1 MSWRQKVI
9 DFCNHYNIPINF
21 LAETLN
27 EPKVV
32 PMIRGKAFEFSAYEK
47 LLEILDNQIWL
58 VEKPTINAQFG
69 FHDEDVRV
77 THIATGRVI
86 SIECKLAAKGR
97 FSKSRDNS
105 FNIPVKCMR
114 SRTLGDAR
122 IAQLAPIIG
131 ATEPVLKIH
140 NDQYVP
146 SDFDVVLTS
155 IGNAFYVTNP
165 DTDMFEWSPSE
176 AGIEFLKKMFDTENE
191 EELKNLA
198 FNRMYVT
205 TSETIAIKN
214 GSWHD
219 CTRRACDNQQN
230 CGFIPN
236 YPKIYFPPFED
247 NEFSDASNGWSKI
260 ENAENVFASLINQ

>member
-1 MSWRQKVI
+1 MSWKRKII

-21 LAETLN
+21 LAEILN

-47 LLEILDNQIWL
+47 LLEILDKEIWL
-58 VEKPTINAQFG
+58 VEKPTMNAQFG

-77 THIATGRVI
+77 THIETGGVI

-97 FSKSRDNS
+97 FRKSRDNS
-105 FNIPVKCMR
+105 FSIPVKCMR

-131 ATEPVLKIH
+131 VTEPVLKVH

-176 AGIEFLKKMFDTENE
+176 TGIAFLKKMFDTENE
-191 EELKNLA
+191 DLLKDLA
-198 FNRMYVT
+198 FNRMYVA
-205 TSETIAIKN
+205 TSEKIAIKDGN
-214 GSWHD
+214 WHN
-219 CTRRACDNQQN
+219 CTRRSCINRKN

-236 YPKIYFPPFED
+236 YPKIYFPPFSNNRFAD
-247 NEFSDASNGWSKI
+247 TTNGWFRI
-260 ENAENVFASLINQ
+260 EDAEKVFLSLVS